1 MWLAESTGPISCS
14 QIWFLRFRTGAS
26 IFKTVHQHLEQE
38 KVVMYIAI
46 VIYSPLDSS
55 VFIFSFY
62 NIPDSGFCDEVAT
75 AIPEDHSN
83 RSNQQVTELCEYAAP
98 FHTQIVV
105 LLGRTWRTVCREK
118 VQFFFRFTQKQLS
131 LLFPKIF
138 GLTI

>member
-1 MWLAESTGPISCS
+1 
-14 QIWFLRFRTGAS
+14 
-26 IFKTVHQHLEQE
+26 
-38 KVVMYIAI
+38 MYIDI

>member
-38 KVVMYIAI
+38 KVVMYIDI

-118 VQFFFRFTQKQLS
+118 VQFFFDLHKNNC

-138 GLTI
+138 CLTI